1 VKRQKNRPEKT
12 GRQALSTVHVEAI
25 AKKIHRL
32 KAIPHKDSAA
42 DAPAQSLRSRVSF
55 GNNYHSDR

>member
-1 VKRQKNRPEKT
+1 M
-12 GRQALSTVHVEAI
+12 AI
-25 AKKIHRL
+25 RL
-32 KAIPHKDSAA
+32 YLLYLFKAIPHKDSAA

>member
-1 VKRQKNRPEKT
+1 MSAANLILFTTSPGYLLFR
-12 GRQALSTVHVEAI
+12 
-25 AKKIHRL
+25 
-32 KAIPHKDSAA
+32 AIPHKDSAA